1 LTGVKWEPIIELR
14 MKYSQIC
21 RLLASSII
29 VALLLSVFTAG
40 SAVAQ
45 SIKLDPKEGEIG
57 DWVYV
62 EISGVSASV
71 RLYFSSDEADIGD
84 RIGDQVRAYR
94 EITNT
99 SGFRVRDRLEDG
111 TRQEDVHSGEYYVY
125 AASPASKKIQAV
137 TTFTV
142 IKGEIWLTPEEG
154 SVGDEVEISGEGLW
168 PEQAITVEYDDDE
181 VDIISGDMMTDD
193 EGNFTCTVVIPDS
206 VVGEYLIVVADE
218 SGDKPEAVF
227 TVEPKITLIPAQQE
241 GGKQVEVMGAGFE
254 AEQPIT
260 LTLDGNRVDTTPHYI
275 ETDLQG
281 SFNCVF
287 AAPLYDSSTI
297 KVIARDRDLNK
308 AEAQLTVLGGIRLG
322 PATTPASPGHAGME
336 LTIYGTGFASGPVNI
351 TYSEGDEVIATETAI
366 ADSNGNL
373 NFVFTVPPS
382 AAGEHLIE
390 ATGGNTT
397 GTATFIMESKVPPV
411 PVPRLPEA
419 ASNAEEKARFDWED
433 VTDPSG
439 VSYTLQVASGVDFE
453 TTLVEKKGLP
463 LSEYSLSEGEKL
475 APAGQRA
482 YYWRVKAVDGASN
495 ESQWSPVGLFYVGYS
510 GTAMA
515 GVVWY
520 ILYGLAG
527 LVLVGLVFWL
537 YKRRSR

>member
-1 LTGVKWEPIIELR
+1 
-14 MKYSQIC
+14 MKYRQIC

-40 SAVAQ
+40 LAAAQ
-45 SIKLDPKEGEIG
+45 SIKLDPNQGEIG

-62 EISGVSASV
+62 EISGVSVSV
-71 RLYFSSDEADIGD
+71 RLYFSSGEAEVGD
-84 RIGDQVRAYR
+84 RIGDHVRAYY
-94 EITNT
+94 ETSNT

-125 AASPASKKIQAV
+125 AASPASKEIQAV
-137 TTFTV
+137 ATFTV

-154 SVGDEVEISGEGLW
+154 SVGDEVEISGEELR
-168 PEQAITVEYDDDE
+168 PNQAITVEYDDDE
-181 VDIISGDMMTDD
+181 VDIISGDVTDG
-193 EGNFTCTVVIPDS
+193 EGNFACTVVIPDS
-206 VVGEYLIVVADE
+206 VVGEHLIVVADE

-227 TVEPKITLIPAQQE
+227 TVEPKITLLPAQQE
-241 GGKQVEVMGAGFE
+241 GGKGVEVIGAGFE

-260 LTLDGNRVDTTPHYI
+260 LTLDGNRVDTAPHYI

-287 AAPLYDSSTI
+287 AAPLYDSPTV
-297 KVIARDRDLNK
+297 KVVAKDRDLNR

-322 PATTPASPGHAGME
+322 PATTPASPGHVGME

-351 TYSEGDEVIATETAI
+351 AYNEGDEVIATETTTVDA
-366 ADSNGNL
+366 NGNL
-373 NFVFTVPPS
+373 NFVFIVPPS
-382 AAGEHLIE
+382 AAGSHVIT
-390 ATGGNTT
+390 ATDGTTT
-397 GTATFIMESKVPPV
+397 GTATFIMESVAPLV
-411 PVPRLPEA
+411 PVPRLPEVA
-419 ASNAEEKARFDWED
+419 GTAEEEAAFDWGD

-439 VSYTLQVASGVDFE
+439 VSYTLQVASEADFE
-453 TTLVEKKGLP
+453 TTLVEKKGLL
-463 LSEYSLSEGEKL
+463 LSEYTLSGGEKL
-475 APAGQRA
+475 APAGQKA
-482 YYWRVKAVDGASN
+482 YYWRVRAVDGASN
-495 ESQWSPVGLFYVGYS
+495 ESQWSPVGLFYVSSS

-515 GVVWY
+515 GGVWY
-520 ILYGLAG
+520 IIYGLAG